1 MIRKASRLLI
11 ILCASSLLLT
21 SCWDYKDIN
30 MRSITISIGVDS
42 IDDHIEFSGEI
53 AKIQSSGQKQ
63 QEQAT
68 ATDVYNILSH
78 GKSFEEGRLD
88 FDSMIPFPTFLGATR
103 VVVFGKNFA
112 KMGIEPYLRRIDS
125 LYDYRKTLLPVVS
138 QKRPKELFETKTHK
152 DLSVGFLIEDTLTHL
167 EENGEALYPNV
178 GDLLTDISFGKI
190 GYLIPYI
197 GIENDSIKYVG
208 MAVMK
213 NSKMIDVIK
222 IKNTSGILY
231 ILSENPSLIET
242 TPSIKDEKNIF
253 SFRTMVKKRTI
264 KTDYINEK
272 VVIDI
277 NLDLNAELRYQYYIS
292 KVSDEDIKKYEK
304 IISQKVRSDIASIIQ
319 RSQKEMKCDIFKF
332 AKKFRGEHPK
342 IYEKIN
348 WEEEF
353 PEAKINVNVKTKI
366 INTTSSDYTVK
377 KKY

>member
-1 MIRKASRLLI
+1 MIRKASSLLI

-21 SCWDYKDIN
+21 SCWDYRDIN
-30 MRSITISIGVDS
+30 MRSITISIGVDF
-42 IDDHIEFSGEI
+42 INNGIEFSGEI
-53 AKIQSSGQKQ
+53 AKILSPGQKQ
-63 QEQAT
+63 QDQAQ
-68 ATDVYNILSH
+68 ATDVYTILSY
-78 GKSFEEGRLD
+78 GKSFEEGRID
-88 FDSMIPFPTFLGATR
+88 YDSRIPFPTFLGATR
-103 VVVFGKNFA
+103 VVVFGENFA
-112 KMGIEPYLRRIDS
+112 KIGIEPYLRRIDA

-138 QKRPKELFETKTHK
+138 QKRPKELFETKTDK

-197 GIENDSIKYVG
+197 GIENDSIKYLG

-253 SFRTMVKKRTI
+253 SFRTKIKKRNI
-264 KTDYINEK
+264 KVDYIHEK
-272 VVIDI
+272 VVIDVD
-277 NLDLNAELRYQYYIS
+277 LDLNAELRYQYYIS
-292 KVSDEDIKKYEK
+292 KVSNEDIKKYEK
-304 IISQKVRSDIASIIQ
+304 IISQKIRSDVASIIQ
-319 RSQKEMKCDIFKF
+319 KSQKELKCDIFKF

-353 PEAKINVNVKTKI
+353 PEAKINVNVRTKI
-366 INTTSSDYTVK
+366 INTTASDYTAK

>member
-1 MIRKASRLLI
+1 MIRKANRLLI
-11 ILCASSLLLT
+11 ILWASSLLLT

-42 IDDHIEFSGEI
+42 IDDNIEFSGEI

-78 GKSFEEGRLD
+78 GKNFEEGRID
-88 FDSMIPFPTFLGATR
+88 YDSMIPFPTFLGATR
-103 VVVFGKNFA
+103 VVVFGENFA

-138 QKRPKELFETKTHK
+138 QKRPKELFEIKIEK
-152 DLSVGFLIEDTLTHL
+152 DLSVGFLIEDILTHL

-178 GDLLTDISFGKI
+178 GDLLSDISFGKI

-197 GIENDSIKYVG
+197 GIKNDSIKYLG

-213 NSKMIDVIK
+213 NSEIVDIVK
-222 IKNTSGILY
+222 IENTSGILY
-231 ILSENPSLIET
+231 ILSENPSLIEAV
-242 TPSIKDEKNIF
+242 PSIRDEKNIL
-253 SFRTMVKKRTI
+253 SFRTKVKKRDI
-264 KTDYINEK
+264 ETDYVNEK
-272 VVIDI
+272 VIINV
-277 NLDLNAELRYQYYIS
+277 NLDLTAELRYQYYMAT
-292 KVSDEDIKKYEK
+292 VSDEDIKKYQK
-304 IISQKVRSDIASIIQ
+304 MISQKIKNDIVSIME
-319 RSQKEMKCDIFKF
+319 RSQKEFECDIFRF

-342 IYEKIN
+342 VYEKIN
-348 WEEEF
+348 WEDEF
-353 PEAKINVNVKTKI
+353 PQAKINVNVKTKI
-366 INTTSSDYTVK
+366 INTTASDYTVK